1 MAHPFRWPLG
11 GYRLLLDVDDMV
23 FSAFDLV
30 QFYIEGMEKNQIC
43 KFLWILVCVLFDF
56 LAKI

>member
-11 GYRLLLDVDDMV
+11 GYRLQLDVDDMV